1 MDARTRLAQLAISP
15 SGFVFDPKTGSTFTV
30 NETGRL
36 ILEGVRDGLGL
47 SELATSLEGRFDAG
61 GADLERDVLE
71 YIRILCENGLLPA
84 GFELL

>member
-1 MDARTRLAQLAISP
+1 MDARSRLSQLAISP

-47 SELATSLEGRFDAG
+47 SELAADLDGRYDSG

-71 YIRILCENGLLPA
+71 YVRLLRESGLLPA
-84 GFELL
+84 GFELR